1 MPKID
6 DNNTYLS
13 LAGVEGS
20 TSTEQL
26 KVDPVTGAL
35 LVEIHSVTSSTP
47 TLPDGDF
54 DDNNSSV
61 SFAFNGTNR
70 VPLLID
76 NRNGY
81 LWFDV
86 A

>member
-6 DNNTYLS
+6 DNNTYTP
-13 LAGVEGS
+13 LAEVDGS
-20 TSTEQL
+20 ATTEEL

-35 LVEIHSVTSSTP
+35 LIKIHAVDSSVP
-47 TLPDGDF
+47 VLPDGDF

-61 SFAFNGTNR
+61 SFAYNGTTR

-81 LWFDV
+81 LWLDV